1 MVNLRGRIASRSYW
15 FIRFLVDVLR
25 VLAKARRWEDF
36 VSGVYSKVLPFIVVI
51 ASIGWLITSLF
62 QGIYLRIELVGV
74 REAFQLLTYLIVLVL
89 VSFVTYAFYQ
99 IALTMDIRD
108 LLVGI
113 RELLYEGVPKSGN
126 LARGERKEERIETSG
141 AWALMGVV
149 IGGVAGL
156 MFGPVG
162 FIAGGIVGGL
172 VGNQLEYE
180 ILRVRKERRR
190 RQG

>member
-1 MVNLRGRIASRSYW
+1 M
-15 FIRFLVDVLR
+15 
-25 VLAKARRWEDF
+25 
-36 VSGVYSKVLPFIVVI
+36 
-51 ASIGWLITSLF
+51 
-62 QGIYLRIELVGV
+62 VGV

-108 LLVGI
+108 LLVSI

-149 IGGVAGL
+149 IGGV
-156 MFGPVG
+156 
-162 FIAGGIVGGL
+162 GG
-172 VGNQLEYE
+172 EPA
-180 ILRVRKERRR
+180 RV
-190 RQG
+190 

>member
-1 MVNLRGRIASRSYW
+1 
-15 FIRFLVDVLR
+15 
-25 VLAKARRWEDF
+25 
-36 VSGVYSKVLPFIVVI
+36 
-51 ASIGWLITSLF
+51 
-62 QGIYLRIELVGV
+62 
-74 REAFQLLTYLIVLVL
+74 
-89 VSFVTYAFYQ
+89 
-99 IALTMDIRD
+99 MDIRD

-113 RELLYEGVPKSGN
+113 RELLYEGFPKSGN
-126 LARGERKEERIETSG
+126 PAGGEKKEERIETSG

-162 FIAGGIVGGL
+162 FIVGGIVGGL